1 MKFKTRILV
10 AILLILPV
18 LPLAPVSMQTVP
30 VGSEVGERAKE
41 PAPIFGDLKTDFNK
55 PIELNGVNVVSGT
68 SISSG
73 AQLVTPDLVGA
84 RIMLKSRASIRMAPK
99 SKLGLDFSR
108 ESVFINLLEGCVT
121 LNTYDGFAG
130 AISTPNGKIAKAGPV
145 GKDFVEVCSR
155 NNGEVVSICHTC
167 PAAAIPLPGGGISPL
182 VYLLGGGGGAGA
194 GILFATNQG
203 GDGRSSPLSTFTPGQ
218 P

>member
-10 AILLILPV
+10 AITLILPM

-30 VGSEVGERAKE
+30 AGSQVGERVKE
-41 PAPIFGDLKTDFNK
+41 PAPIFGHLKTDLNK

-84 RIMLKSRASIRMAPK
+84 QIMLKSRASIRMAPK
-99 SKLGLDFSR
+99 AKLRLDFSG
-108 ESVFINLLEGCVT
+108 ESVLINLLEGCVT

-145 GKDFVEVCSR
+145 GRDFVEVCSR
-155 NNGEVVSICHTC
+155 NNGEVVSVCRTC
-167 PAAAIPLPGGGISPL
+167 PAATIPLPGGAISPL
-182 VYLLGGGGGAGA
+182 VYLLGGGGGAA
-194 GILFATNQG
+194 GILFATNQD